1 MFRFT
6 LFPLIII
13 TSTLLFG
20 LITFFVYRKIKKI
33 VLSTYKKSAALAAE
47 KQQQWKDK
55 GNRKQFPD
63 MLQKGFEIY
72 DSIAQSVDS
81 LPEDWSTQLKP
92 LTTQAKQILDE
103 LAFKVE
109 SIKTEKKNTEERKS
123 DIVNNMRTFFIHT
136 LDALQQF
143 TEKINQDNNH
153 MSTDQITKAKENII
167 VLAADLDHHQKILD
181 KQRKFDFD
189 VLMDVIKARLKT

>member
-13 TSTLLFG
+13 ISTLLFS

-33 VLSTYKKSAALAAE
+33 VSSTYKKSAELAAE

-63 MLQKGFEIY
+63 MLQKGFETY
-72 DSIAQSVDS
+72 DCIAQSVES

-109 SIKTEKKNTEERKS
+109 SIKTEKKNAEERKS

-143 TEKINQDNNH
+143 AEKINQDNNH
-153 MSTDQITKAKENII
+153 MSADQITKAKSNIN

>member
-13 TSTLLFG
+13 ISSLLFG

-33 VLSTYKKSAALAAE
+33 VSSTYKKSAELAAE

-63 MLQKGFEIY
+63 MLQKGFETY
-72 DSIAQSVDS
+72 DSIAQSVEN
-81 LPEDWSTQLKP
+81 LPEDWSIQLKP
-92 LTTQAKQILDE
+92 LTTQAKRILDE

-109 SIKTEKKNTEERKS
+109 SIKTEKKNAEERKS

-143 TEKINQDNNH
+143 AEKINQDNNH
-153 MSTDQITKAKENII
+153 MSSDQITKAKENIN

-189 VLMDVIKARLKT
+189 VLMDVIKARLKK

>member
-63 MLQKGFEIY
+63 MLQKGFETY

-143 TEKINQDNNH
+143 AEKINQDNNH